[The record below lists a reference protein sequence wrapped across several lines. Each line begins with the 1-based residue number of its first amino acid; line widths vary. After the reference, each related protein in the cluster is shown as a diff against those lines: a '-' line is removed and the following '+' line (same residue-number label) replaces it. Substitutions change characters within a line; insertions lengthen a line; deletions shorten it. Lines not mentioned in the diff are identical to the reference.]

1 MKTKRLLYAMALPML
16 LGACAQDEFENVANS
31 AANSM
36 ATDGVNIGQVAITV
50 DGGKAD
56 TRLAQ
61 GASGAWNVWGIGDNI
76 GAVQFAYYKADE
88 TWVPAN
94 PRGTMVAQHPMT
106 LEDDNTFRGHTDFF
120 EGDYF
125 VYYPLQTKWI
135 GDDNIQKNY
144 GDKLN
149 VYASENHEQGK
160 PIEQEDNVDEHN
172 KWISENA
179 LQLSGKKAIKDDE
192 AGLNKGANFTLKQ
205 FSNYL
210 SFVNTKGTGAPAIL
224 NAPDDLEIYSYSL
237 KTFTASEA
245 EKYNL
250 EGTYG
255 RVVVK
260 PFASQA
266 QITNA
271 EKLPEDDTFLMENGW
286 SCKDIT
292 EKIGNAGTTFYDAV
306 AFENEIKVNLKSNT
320 ANYVTPANAKSFT
333 FALLPVTKNDMQPDQ
348 IGTTDDI
355 TYVDGAQGR
364 IYLVANTNY
373 GIIPQ
378 DVVYVADDKLG
389 QSVNGYDQQTTL
401 SEVYWGKDNW
411 TASKFEGL
419 INQAGRIITCAV
431 EFDFT
436 NVKHA
441 CPITVCDNQS
451 LNEAI
456 TWVNNLKEKLGDAY
470 TEQALQLCKKP
481 IFNKLNIPEYLNKKV
496 AKGVKVSFV
505 QAEGGSIVTL
515 LGDCTIA
522 DNTLLDSYMA
532 PDTKYVVGTDKKA
545 GTLTVPENGKISR
558 TVYVSEKGELHNEG
572 EIAAI
577 VVNSNAGNYN
587 NGTIAKATI
596 NEGAFFSNGN
606 AKLGNDEGRTIVIEK
621 LYNDGKVDNY
631 ATIDVVKENNG
642 KIVLKRSDENGS
654 QFAIGEV
661 ENYDE
666 TMVGT
671 IEHTVEAD
679 QTLTDDNQRHTES
692 GVDMMKALDNYATK
706 VFINADVVD
715 IRDYAD
721 GSEYM
726 MSEII
731 VAENSE
737 LAVNGY
743 APKYNDVMLAV
754 SKITI
759 NEGVTFKVTNWNA
772 NMPNYSGDLMAEAIQ
787 AKNFELNSG
796 CTLFVNDKT
805 KVYANL
811 FNYKGGINITLDGAS
826 AKTSMI
832 YAGNS
837 TMSGVTVT
845 SNVMMNYGW
854 GGF

>member
-56 TRLAQ
+56 TRLTQ

-76 GAVQFAYYKADE
+76 GAVQFAYYKIDGAE
-88 TWVPAN
+88 RVQAN
-94 PRGTMVAQHPMT
+94 PVGTMVAQHPMT

-144 GDKLN
+144 GERLN

-250 EGTYG
+250 VGYYG
-255 RVVVK
+255 SVVVK

-271 EKLPEDDTFLMENGW
+271 EKLPEDDSFLMENGW
-286 SCKDIT
+286 SCGEMTKL
-292 EKIGNAGTTFYDAV
+292 IGDAENTFYDAV

-333 FALLPVTKNDMQPDQ
+333 FALLPVTENDMKSDQ
-348 IGTTDDI
+348 IGQPVDI
-355 TYVDGAQGR
+355 TNGAQGR

-378 DVVYVADDKLG
+378 DVVYVADDQLG
-389 QSVNGYDQQTTL
+389 QSVNGYDQKTTL

-419 INQAGRIITCAV
+419 INQAGRRITCAV
-431 EFDFT
+431 EFDFS
-436 NVKHA
+436 NVRHA

-470 TEQALQLCKKP
+470 TEQALQLCKTPTFK
-481 IFNKLNIPEYLNKKV
+481 KLNIPEYLNKKV
-496 AKGVKVSFV
+496 AEGVKVSFV

-522 DNTLLDSYMA
+522 DNTLLDSYVA
-532 PDTKYVVGTDKKA
+532 PDTKYVVGTDKKD

-558 TVYVSEKGELHNEG
+558 TVYVSEMGELHNNG
-572 EIAAI
+572 TIA
-577 VVNSNAGNYN
+577 VVKVYSNNANYN
-587 NGTIAKATI
+587 NGTIEKATVHEGGRLANGGADMENGRLTVI
-596 NEGAFFSNGN
+596 ETLKNEGYVS
-606 AKLGNDEGRTIVIEK
+606 
-621 LYNDGKVDNY
+621 NY
-631 ATIDVVKENNG
+631 ATIDEVASNSG
-642 KIVLKRSDENGS
+642 TIVLEKTNDNGNQFVIGKVADYDDMTGSIEYTVNANEAQSDANK
-654 QFAIGEV
+654 
-661 ENYDE
+661 
-666 TMVGT
+666 
-671 IEHTVEAD
+671 
-679 QTLTDDNQRHTES
+679 RHTES
-692 GVDMMKALDNYATK
+692 GVDMMKALDNFATQ
-706 VFINADVVD
+706 VTINADVVD

-721 GSEYM
+721 GFKYGR
-726 MSEII
+726 SEII
-731 VAENSE
+731 IAQNSE

-743 APKYNDVMLAV
+743 TPAKNDVMLTVA
-754 SKITI
+754 KITI
-759 NEGVTFKVTNWNA
+759 NEGVKFTVTNWNA
-772 NMPNYSGDLMAEAIQ
+772 DMSDYKGMAQAIEA
-787 AKNFELNSG
+787 KKFELNSG
-796 CTLFVNDKT
+796 CTLYVNDKT
-805 KVYANL
+805 NVYSKL
-811 FNYKGGINITLDGAS
+811 FDYKGGSGITIDGANN
-826 AKTSMI
+826 KTSLI
-832 YAGNS
+832 WAGNGN
-837 TMSGVTVT
+837 MSGVTITDGVT
-845 SNVMMNYGW
+845 MNW
-854 GGF
+854 NWKGFGI

>member
-61 GASGAWNVWGIGDNI
+61 GGSGAWDVWGIGDNI
-76 GAVQFAYYKADE
+76 GAVQFAYYRINGGNRVQAD
-88 TWVPAN
+88 PK
-94 PRGTMVAQHPMT
+94 GTMVAQHPMT
-106 LEDDNTFRGHTDFF
+106 LEDNNTFRGHTDFF

-144 GDKLN
+144 GEKLN
-149 VYASENHEQGK
+149 VYASNNHEQGK

-179 LQLSGKKAIKDDE
+179 LQLSGKKAIKGDK

-224 NAPDDLEIYSYSL
+224 NAPDDLVIYSYSL
-237 KTFTASEA
+237 KTFTADEA
-245 EKYNL
+245 ERYNI
-250 EGTYG
+250 EGNYG
-255 RVVVK
+255 SVVVK

-266 QITNA
+266 EITNA
-271 EKLPEDDTFLMENGW
+271 ENLPEDNSFLMENGW
-286 SCKDIT
+286 SCG
-292 EKIGNAGTTFYDAV
+292 EMTTLMAEGKFYDAV
-306 AFENEIKVNLKSNT
+306 AFENEIKMNLKSNT
-320 ANYVTPANAKSFT
+320 ANCVTPANAKSFT
-333 FALLPVTKNDMQPDQ
+333 FALLPVTEKDFVANQ

-355 TYVDGAQGR
+355 TYADGAQGR

-411 TASKFEGL
+411 AASKFAGL
-419 INQAGRIITCAV
+419 MNQAGRRITCAV
-431 EFDFT
+431 EFDFL
-436 NVKHA
+436 NVRHT
-441 CPITVCDNQS
+441 CPITVCNNKT

-456 TWVNNLKEKLGDAY
+456 TWVNNLKEKLGDSY
-470 TEQALQLCKKP
+470 TEQALQLCKNP
-481 IFNKLNIPEYLNKKV
+481 VFSNLNIPEYLDKKV
-496 AKGVKVSFV
+496 AEGVEISFV

-515 LGDCTIA
+515 LGECTIS
-522 DNTLLDSYMA
+522 DDTLLETWIN

-545 GTLTVPENGKISR
+545 GTLTVPVGGAISR
-558 TVYVSEKGELHNEG
+558 SVYVSEKGKLHNNG
-572 EIAAI
+572 HIAK
-577 VVNSNAGNYN
+577 VFVESNADNYN
-587 NGTIAKATI
+587 NGTINEATI
-596 NEGAFFSNGN
+596 EEGAFFANG
-606 AKLGNDEGRTIVIEK
+606 GDETEDGSKIVIKK
-621 LYNDGKVDNY
+621 LNNDGTVNNF
-631 ATIDVVKENNG
+631 ATIETVAENNG
-642 KIVLKRSDENGS
+642 VIILKKTNENGN
-654 QFAIGEV
+654 QFAIVKV
-661 ENYDE
+661 ENYNE
-666 TMVGT
+666 TMVGS
-671 IEHTVEAD
+671 IEYTVEANQA
-679 QTLTDDNQRHTES
+679 QTDANKRHTES

-706 VFINADVVD
+706 VIVNADVVD

-721 GSEYM
+721 GYIYG
-726 MSEII
+726 MSEIVI
-731 VAENSE
+731 AANSE

-743 APKYNDVMLAV
+743 APKKNDVMLTVAKV
-754 SKITI
+754 TV
-759 NEGVTFKVTNWNA
+759 NEGVKFTVTNWNA
-772 NMPNYSGDLMAEAIQ
+772 DMSDYKYMAQAIE

-811 FNYKGGINITLDGAS
+811 FNYTGGQNITVDGAGAS
-826 AKTSMI
+826 TSLI
-832 YAGNS
+832 YAGNAN
-837 TMSGVTVT
+837 MSGVTVT
-845 SNVMMNYGW
+845 GNVTINWNW

>member
-61 GASGAWNVWGIGDNI
+61 GGSGAWDVWGIGDNI
-76 GAVQFAYYKADE
+76 GAVQFAYYRINGGNRVQAD
-88 TWVPAN
+88 PK
-94 PRGTMVAQHPMT
+94 GTMVAQHPMT
-106 LEDDNTFRGHTDFF
+106 LEDNNTFRGHTDFF

-144 GDKLN
+144 GEKLN
-149 VYASENHEQGK
+149 VYASNNHEQGK

-179 LQLSGKKAIKDDE
+179 LQLSGKKAIKGDK

-224 NAPDDLEIYSYSL
+224 NAPDDLVIYSYSL
-237 KTFTASEA
+237 KTFTADEA
-245 EKYNL
+245 ERYNI
-250 EGTYG
+250 EGNYG
-255 RVVVK
+255 SVVVK

-266 QITNA
+266 EITNA
-271 EKLPEDDTFLMENGW
+271 ENLPEDNSFLMENGW
-286 SCKDIT
+286 SCG
-292 EKIGNAGTTFYDAV
+292 EMTTLMAEGKFYDAV
-306 AFENEIKVNLKSNT
+306 AFENEIKMNLKSNT
-320 ANYVTPANAKSFT
+320 ANCVTPANAKSFT
-333 FALLPVTKNDMQPDQ
+333 FALLPVTEKDFVANQ

-355 TYVDGAQGR
+355 TYADGAQGR

-411 TASKFEGL
+411 AASKFAGL
-419 INQAGRIITCAV
+419 MNQAGRRITCAV
-431 EFDFT
+431 EFDFL
-436 NVKHA
+436 NVRHT
-441 CPITVCDNQS
+441 CPITVCNNKT

-456 TWVNNLKEKLGDAY
+456 TWVNNLKEKLGDSY
-470 TEQALQLCKKP
+470 TEQALQLCKNP
-481 IFNKLNIPEYLNKKV
+481 VFSNLNIPEYLDKKV
-496 AKGVKVSFV
+496 AEGVEISFV

-515 LGDCTIA
+515 LGECTIS
-522 DNTLLDSYMA
+522 DDTLLETWIN

-545 GTLTVPENGKISR
+545 GTLTVPVGGAISR
-558 TVYVSEKGELHNEG
+558 SVYVSEKGKLHNNG
-572 EIAAI
+572 HIAK
-577 VVNSNAGNYN
+577 VFVESNADNYN
-587 NGTIAKATI
+587 NGTINEATI
-596 NEGAFFSNGN
+596 EEGAFFANG
-606 AKLGNDEGRTIVIEK
+606 GDETEDGSKIVIKK
-621 LYNDGKVDNY
+621 LNNDGTVNNF
-631 ATIDVVKENNG
+631 ATIETVAENNG
-642 KIVLKRSDENGS
+642 VIILKKTNENGN
-654 QFAIGEV
+654 QFAIVKV
-661 ENYDE
+661 ENYNE
-666 TMVGT
+666 TMVGS
-671 IEHTVEAD
+671 IEYTVEANQA
-679 QTLTDDNQRHTES
+679 QTDANKRHTES

-706 VFINADVVD
+706 VIVNADVVD

-721 GSEYM
+721 GYIYG
-726 MSEII
+726 MSEIVI
-731 VAENSE
+731 AANSE

-743 APKYNDVMLAV
+743 APKKNDVMLTVAKV
-754 SKITI
+754 TV
-759 NEGVTFKVTNWNA
+759 NEGVKFTVTNWNA
-772 NMPNYSGDLMAEAIQ
+772 DMSDYKDMAQAIE

-811 FNYKGGINITLDGAS
+811 FNYTGGQNITVDGAGAS
-826 AKTSMI
+826 TSLI
-832 YAGNS
+832 YAGNAN
-837 TMSGVTVT
+837 MSGVTVT
-845 SNVMMNYGW
+845 GNVTINWNW

>member
-1 MKTKRLLYAMALPML
+1 MALPML

-61 GASGAWNVWGIGDNI
+61 GGSGAWDVWGIGDNI
-76 GAVQFAYYKADE
+76 GAVQFAYYRINGGNRVQAD
-88 TWVPAN
+88 PK
-94 PRGTMVAQHPMT
+94 GTMVAQHPMT
-106 LEDDNTFRGHTDFF
+106 LEDNNTFRGHTDFF

-144 GDKLN
+144 GEKLN
-149 VYASENHEQGK
+149 VYASNNHEQGK

-179 LQLSGKKAIKDDE
+179 LQLSGKKAIKGDK

-224 NAPDDLEIYSYSL
+224 NAPDDLVIYSYSL
-237 KTFTASEA
+237 KTFTADEA
-245 EKYNL
+245 ERYNI
-250 EGTYG
+250 EGNYG
-255 RVVVK
+255 SVVVK

-266 QITNA
+266 EITNA
-271 EKLPEDDTFLMENGW
+271 ENLPEDNSFLMENGW
-286 SCKDIT
+286 SCG
-292 EKIGNAGTTFYDAV
+292 EMTTLMAEGKFYDAV
-306 AFENEIKVNLKSNT
+306 AFENEIKMNLKSNT
-320 ANYVTPANAKSFT
+320 ANCVTPANAKSFT
-333 FALLPVTKNDMQPDQ
+333 FALLPVTEKDFVANQ

-355 TYVDGAQGR
+355 TYADGAQGR

-411 TASKFEGL
+411 AASKFAGL
-419 INQAGRIITCAV
+419 MNQAGRRITCAV
-431 EFDFT
+431 EFDFL
-436 NVKHA
+436 NVRHT
-441 CPITVCDNQS
+441 CPITVCNNKT

-456 TWVNNLKEKLGDAY
+456 TWVNNLKEKLGDSY
-470 TEQALQLCKKP
+470 TEQALQLCKNP
-481 IFNKLNIPEYLNKKV
+481 VFSNLNIPEYLDKKV
-496 AKGVKVSFV
+496 AEGVEISFV

-515 LGDCTIA
+515 LGECTIS
-522 DNTLLDSYMA
+522 DDTLLETWIN

-545 GTLTVPENGKISR
+545 GTLTVPVGGAISR
-558 TVYVSEKGELHNEG
+558 SVYVSEKGKLHNNG
-572 EIAAI
+572 HIAK
-577 VVNSNAGNYN
+577 VFVESNADNYN
-587 NGTIAKATI
+587 NGTINEATI
-596 NEGAFFSNGN
+596 EEGAFFANG
-606 AKLGNDEGRTIVIEK
+606 GDETEDGSKIVIKK
-621 LYNDGKVDNY
+621 LNNDGTVNNF
-631 ATIDVVKENNG
+631 ATIETVAENNG
-642 KIVLKRSDENGS
+642 VIILKKTNENGN
-654 QFAIGEV
+654 QFAIVKV
-661 ENYDE
+661 ENYNE
-666 TMVGT
+666 TMVGS
-671 IEHTVEAD
+671 IEYTVEANQA
-679 QTLTDDNQRHTES
+679 QTDANKRHTES

-706 VFINADVVD
+706 VIVNADVVD

-721 GSEYM
+721 GYIYG
-726 MSEII
+726 MSEIVI
-731 VAENSE
+731 AANSE

-743 APKYNDVMLAV
+743 APKKNDVMLTVAKV
-754 SKITI
+754 TV
-759 NEGVTFKVTNWNA
+759 NEGVKFTVTNWNA
-772 NMPNYSGDLMAEAIQ
+772 DMSDYKYMAQAIE

-811 FNYKGGINITLDGAS
+811 FNYTGGQNITVDGAGAS
-826 AKTSMI
+826 TSLI
-832 YAGNS
+832 YAGNAN
-837 TMSGVTVT
+837 MSGVTVT
-845 SNVMMNYGW
+845 GNVTINWNW

>member
-61 GASGAWNVWGIGDNI
+61 GGSGAWDVWGIGDNI
-76 GAVQFAYYKADE
+76 GAVQFAYYRIDGKTRVQAAP
-88 TWVPAN
+88 V
-94 PRGTMVAQHPMT
+94 GTMVAQHPMT
-106 LEDDNTFRGHTDFF
+106 LEDNNTFRGHTDFF

-144 GDKLN
+144 GEKLN
-149 VYASENHEQGK
+149 VYASNNHVQGN

-179 LQLSGKKAIKDDE
+179 LQLSGKKAIKGDK

-210 SFVNTKGTGAPAIL
+210 SFVNKKGTGAPAIL
-224 NAPDDLEIYSYSL
+224 NAPDDLVIYSYSL
-237 KTFTASEA
+237 KTFTADEA
-245 EKYNL
+245 ERYNI

-255 RVVVK
+255 AVVVK

-266 QITNA
+266 EITNA
-271 EKLPEDDTFLMENGW
+271 ENLPEDNSFLMENGW
-286 SCKDIT
+286 SCG
-292 EKIGNAGTTFYDAV
+292 EMTTLIKSGKFYDAV
-306 AFENEIKVNLKSNT
+306 AFENEIKMNLKSNT

-333 FALLPVTKNDMQPDQ
+333 FALLPVIQKDIAAGQ
-348 IGTTDDI
+348 IGTRDDI
-355 TYVDGAQGR
+355 YVFGGGAQGR

-401 SEVYWGKDNW
+401 SEVYWGEDNW
-411 TASKFEGL
+411 AASKFAGL
-419 INQAGRIITCAV
+419 MNQAGRRITCAV
-431 EFDFT
+431 EFDFL
-436 NVKHA
+436 NVRHT

-470 TEQALQLCKKP
+470 TEQALQLCKTP
-481 IFNKLNIPEYLNKKV
+481 IFKNLNIPEYLDKKV
-496 AKGVKVSFV
+496 AEGVEVSFV

-522 DNTLLDSYMA
+522 DNTLLDSYVE

-545 GTLTVPENGKISR
+545 GTLTVPGDGKISR

-596 NEGAFFSNGN
+596 NEGAFFSNG
-606 AKLGNDEGRTIVIEK
+606 GDETENGKDVVIEE
-621 LYNDGKVDNY
+621 LDNDGTVNNY
-631 ATIDVVKENNG
+631 ATIQTVKENNG
-642 KIVLKRSDENGS
+642 TIVLKKTKEDGN

-661 ENYDE
+661 EGYDE
-666 TMVGT
+666 SMEGS
-671 IEHTVEAD
+671 IEYAVEANQA
-679 QTLTDDNQRHTES
+679 QTDANKRHTES

-706 VFINADVVD
+706 VIVNADVVD

-721 GSEYM
+721 GYVYG
-726 MSEII
+726 MSEIVI
-731 VAENSE
+731 AKNSE

-743 APKYNDVMLAV
+743 APNKNDVMLTVAKV
-754 SKITI
+754 TI
-759 NEGVTFKVTNWNA
+759 NENVKFTVTNWNA
-772 NMPNYSGDLMAEAIQ
+772 DMSDYKGMAQAIE

-805 KVYANL
+805 NVYANL
-811 FNYKGGINITLDGAS
+811 FNYNGGVNITLDGAS
-826 AKTSMI
+826 AKTSNI

-837 TMSGVTVT
+837 NMSGVTVT
-845 SNVMMNYGW
+845 GNVMMNYGW

>member
-1 MKTKRLLYAMALPML
+1 MKTKRLLYAMALPVL

-61 GASGAWNVWGIGDNI
+61 GGSGAWDVWGVGDNI
-76 GAVQFAYYKADE
+76 GAVQFAYYTSGEK
-88 TWVPAN
+88 WVPAD

-144 GDKLN
+144 GDRLN

-224 NAPDDLEIYSYSL
+224 NAPDDLVIYSYSL

-250 EGTYG
+250 EGAYG
-255 RVVVK
+255 RVVVM

-271 EKLPEDDTFLMENGW
+271 ENLPEDGSFLMENGW
-286 SCKDIT
+286 SCGEMTKL
-292 EKIGNAGTTFYDAV
+292 IGDAANTFYDAV

-320 ANYVTPANAKSFT
+320 ADYVTPANAKSFT
-333 FALLPVTKNDMQPDQ
+333 FALLPVTKNDMKPDQ
-348 IGTTDDI
+348 IGQPGDI
-355 TYVDGAQGR
+355 TYADGAQGR

-378 DVVYVADDKLG
+378 DVVYVADDNLG

-411 TASKFEGL
+411 TASKFQGL
-419 INQAGRIITCAV
+419 INQAGRRITCAV
-431 EFDFT
+431 EFDFS
-436 NVKHA
+436 NVRHA

-451 LNEAI
+451 LDEAI

-470 TEQALQLCKKP
+470 TEQALQLCKTP
-481 IFNKLNIPEYLNKKV
+481 IFKNLNIPEYLNKKV
-496 AKGVKVSFV
+496 AEGVKVSFV

-558 TVYVSEKGELHNEG
+558 TVYVSAKGELHNNGTIE
-572 EIAAI
+572 
-577 VVNSNAGNYN
+577 VVQVYSNNANYN
-587 NGTIAKATI
+587 NGTIKKATVHEGGRLANGGADMENGRQTVI
-596 NEGAFFSNGN
+596 KELNNEGHVS
-606 AKLGNDEGRTIVIEK
+606 
-621 LYNDGKVDNY
+621 NY
-631 ATIDVVKENNG
+631 ATIDKVASNSG
-642 KIVLKRSDENGS
+642 TIVLEKSNKGN
-654 QFAIGEV
+654 QFAIVDGS
-661 ENYDE
+661 
-666 TMVGT
+666 
-671 IEHTVEAD
+671 IEYTVNANEA
-679 QTLTDDNQRHTES
+679 LTDDNMRHTES
-692 GVDMMKALDNYATK
+692 GVDMMKALDNRATR
-706 VFINADVVD
+706 VTINADVVD
-715 IRDYAD
+715 VRDYAD
-721 GSEYM
+721 VHIY
-726 MSEII
+726 
-731 VAENSE
+731 ANSE
-737 LAVNGY
+737 LVIAQNSTLALNGY
-743 APKYNDVMLAV
+743 VPNNIDAMLKV
-754 SKITI
+754 GKVTV
-759 NEGVTFKVTNWNA
+759 NEGVKLTVYNWNA
-772 NMPNYSGDLMAEAIQ
+772 AMSDYNGTYYAISAQ
-787 AKNFELNSG
+787 EFSLNSNS
-796 CTLFVNDKT
+796 TLYVKDKT
-805 KVYANL
+805 IVRAWTL
-811 FNYKGGINITLDGAS
+811 DFNGGDNITICGDN
-826 AKTSMI
+826 KDTSRI
-832 YAGNS
+832 YSMNFNL
-837 TMSGVTVT
+837 SGVTVEN
-845 SNVMMNYGW
+845 NVTINKIAE
-854 GGF
+854 